1 MEAWQTIMLLGA
13 VAIVCATVLPRKAAP
28 MKNDSINQPSQTVRN
43 METALDSFMENME
56 SDNRQMVEL
65 VTKFQQDAQANAVK
79 SEQRIK
85 ELEKRCADLEAV
97 LSEQAQYASAASIEP
112 ALGKPL
118 SVEAQKR
125 PSAQNTIETTA
136 VDSEESSPA
145 AEKSSI
151 RSRYYELFELYNHG
165 KSIEAIAKK
174 LGINKGEVQLI
185 LQLSKQEEAGRD
197 E

>member
-13 VAIVCATVLPRKAAP
+13 VAIVCAAVLPRKAVSN
-28 MKNDSINQPSQTVRN
+28 NDPVNQSSQTVRN
-43 METALDSFMENME
+43 METALESFMENME
-56 SDNRQMVEL
+56 SDNRQMVEM
-65 VTKFQQDAQANAVK
+65 VTKSQQDTQTQAVNREK
-79 SEQRIK
+79 RIS

-97 LSEQAQYASAASIEP
+97 LSEQAKAAARAIVSEHAAMTPSTVNSEQQTLVSTPIASVTANVEEP
-112 ALGKPL
+112 VPT
-118 SVEAQKR
+118 V
-125 PSAQNTIETTA
+125 
-136 VDSEESSPA
+136 EEST
-145 AEKSSI
+145 I
-151 RSRYYELFELYNHG
+151 RSRYSELFEMYSHG